1 MIKPLFIDADP
12 YLLPYKDKIIEQLDY
27 VNVFRERILPE
38 GTALDTFAL
47 GHLYFGLHKTET
59 GWVFREW
66 APNATRIAFITK
78 SDDWVK
84 LPEREMVRSTPSGVW
99 EVELSEDMLSHGT
112 AYRLHMYW
120 KDGDGYRLPSYVQ
133 YAVQDSVTHEFD
145 AVVWKPGSQYIWHD
159 NNFSPSAE
167 PLLIYE
173 AHVGMAGEKEGVAS
187 YKEFTQN
194 ILPYIAESGYTT
206 IQLMAI
212 QEHPY
217 YGSFGYHVSNYFAAS
232 SRFGTPDD
240 LKELVDRAHQLG
252 LAVILDIVH
261 SHAVKNEMEG
271 LSRFDGTYTQYF
283 HDGDRGNHQTW
294 DSRVFDYGKPEVV
307 HFLLSNCRFWL
318 EEYHFDGFRFDGVT
332 SMLYKDHGIDRGF
345 SSYDDYFSDQT
356 DRDALAYLS
365 LANELIHTVKP
376 HAVTIAEDMSAYPG
390 LAAPTI
396 QGGVG
401 FDYRLS
407 MGVPDLWIRYIKE
420 QADEQWDIAHL
431 IHELLQRRPEEKTIS
446 YAESHDQALVGDK
459 TLIFRLIDAAMYEEM
474 SIDSESLVVDRGVA
488 LHKLIRLITASTCN
502 GGYLT
507 FMGNEFGHPE
517 WIDFPRQGNEWS
529 YAYAR
534 RQWSLVKNRNLRYQ
548 HLYSFEK
555 AVLKIVRK
563 TTELIERVS
572 INDDHKTVSYQR
584 GDLLFIYNFHP
595 TRSYTDYLTQ
605 ADSGNY
611 ELVIGSDATQFGGF
625 DRIDDSIV
633 YRSVEENNTSGIK
646 VYIPAR
652 TALVLRRKSL

>member
-1 MIKPLFIDADP
+1 
-12 YLLPYKDKIIEQLDY
+12 
-27 VNVFRERILPE
+27 
-38 GTALDTFAL
+38 
-47 GHLYFGLHKTET
+47 
-59 GWVFREW
+59 
-66 APNATRIAFITK
+66 
-78 SDDWVK
+78 
-84 LPEREMVRSTPSGVW
+84 
-99 EVELSEDMLSHGT
+99 
-112 AYRLHMYW
+112 
-120 KDGDGYRLPSYVQ
+120 
-133 YAVQDSVTHEFD
+133 
-145 AVVWKPGSQYIWHD
+145 
-159 NNFSPSAE
+159 
-167 PLLIYE
+167 
-173 AHVGMAGEKEGVAS
+173 MAGEKEDVAS

-240 LKELVDRAHQLG
+240 LKELVDTAHQLG

-283 HDGDRGNHQTW
+283 HDGDRGNHQAW

-332 SMLYKDHGIDRGF
+332 SMLYKDHGIDRAF

-356 DRDALAYLS
+356 DKDALAYLS
-365 LANELIHTVKP
+365 LANELIHAVKP
-376 HAVTIAEDMSAYPG
+376 RAITIAEDMSAYPG
-390 LAAPTI
+390 LAAPTTR
-396 QGGVG
+396 GGVG

-420 QADEQWDIAHL
+420 KADEQWDITHL
-431 IHELLQRRPEEKTIS
+431 MHELQQHRPEEKTIS

-474 SIDSESLVVDRGVA
+474 STDSESVVVDRGVA
-488 LHKLIRLITASTCN
+488 LHKLIRLITASTHS

-517 WIDFPRQGNEWS
+517 WIDFPREGNEWS

-534 RQWSLVKNRNLRYQ
+534 RQWSLAKNKSLRYQ
-548 HLYSFEK
+548 YLYSFEK

-584 GDLLFIYNFHP
+584 GDLLFVYNFHP

-611 ELVIGSDATQFGGF
+611 ELVISSDATQFGGF

>member
-1 MIKPLFIDADP
+1 MTKPLFIDTDP
-12 YLLPYKDKIIEQLDY
+12 YLLPYKEKIVGQLDY

-38 GTALDTFAL
+38 GTTLDTFAL
-47 GHLYFGLHKTET
+47 GHLYFGLHKTDT

-66 APNATRIAFITK
+66 APNATRIAFITEL
-78 SDDWVK
+78 DGWVE
-84 LPEREMVRSTPSGVW
+84 LPERNMRRSTASGVW
-99 EVELSEDMLSHGT
+99 ELELSEDMLSHGT
-112 AYRLHMYW
+112 AYKLHVYW
-120 KDGDGYRLPSYVQ
+120 KDGDGYRLPSYVR
-133 YAVQDSVTHEFD
+133 YAIQDSKTHEFD
-145 AVVWKPGSQYIWHD
+145 AVVWQPDSQYVWHD
-159 NNFSPSAE
+159 NNFSPSEE

-173 AHVGMAGEKEGVAS
+173 AHIGMAGEREGVAS

-194 ILPYIAESGYTT
+194 VLPYIAESGYTT

-217 YGSFGYHVSNYFAAS
+217 YGSFGYHVSSYFAAS

-240 LKELVDRAHQLG
+240 LKELVDTAHRLG

-261 SHAVKNEMEG
+261 SHAVKNEVEG

-283 HDGDRGNHQTW
+283 HDGDRGNHQAW

-332 SMLYKDHGIDRGF
+332 SMLYKDHGIDRAF

-365 LANELIHTVKP
+365 LANELIHVVKP
-376 HAVTIAEDMSAYPG
+376 HAITVAEDMSAYPG
-390 LAAPTI
+390 LAAPTTR
-396 QGGVG
+396 GGVG

-420 QADEQWDIAHL
+420 QADEQWNITHL
-431 IHELLQRRPEEKTIS
+431 MHELRQHRPEEKTIS

-488 LHKLIRLITASTCN
+488 LHKLIRLITASTHS
-502 GGYLT
+502 GGYLS

-517 WIDFPRQGNEWS
+517 WIDFPREGNEWS

-534 RQWSLVKNRNLRYQ
+534 RQWSLAKNKNLRYQ
-548 HLYSFEK
+548 YLYSFEK
-555 AVLKIVRK
+555 ALLKTVRK
-563 TTELIERVS
+563 TTELIKRVS

-584 GDLLFIYNFHP
+584 GDLLFVYNFHP
-595 TRSYTDYLTQ
+595 SQSYADY
-605 ADSGNY
+605 AIGAAKGSY
-611 ELVIGSDATQFGGF
+611 EVLVTSDDTCFGGF
-625 DRIDDSIV
+625 GRIDDSSEHV
-633 YRSVEENNTSGIK
+633 SQQENNTSSIK
-646 VYIPAR
+646 VYLPAR
-652 TALVLRRKSL
+652 TALVLRKKSL